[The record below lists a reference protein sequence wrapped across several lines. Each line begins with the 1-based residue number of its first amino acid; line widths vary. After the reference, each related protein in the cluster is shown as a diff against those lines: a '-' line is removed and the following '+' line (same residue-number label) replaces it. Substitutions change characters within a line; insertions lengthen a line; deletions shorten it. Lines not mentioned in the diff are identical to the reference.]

1 MLTANFLNRTR
12 RRWMYWLTNFQYN
25 IGGTWYPATI
35 TAREI
40 SGDAL
45 RITTM
50 STDDIAG
57 TVTGIRIYDNNGD
70 LVLSATENITKK
82 ATQGILTVW
91 EFPLYEV

>member
-1 MLTANFLNRTR
+1 MLTSTFLNRTR
-12 RRWMYWLTNFQYN
+12 KRWMYWLTDFRYC
-25 IGGTWYPATI
+25 IGSTWYPATI

-40 SGDAL
+40 SGDTL

-50 STDDIAG
+50 STDEVAG
-57 TVTGIRIYDNNGD
+57 TVTAIRIYDNNGD
-70 LVLSATENITKK
+70 LALSATENLTKK

>member
-1 MLTANFLNRTR
+1 MLTNDFLNRTR
-12 RRWMYWLTNFQYN
+12 RRWLLWLTKFQYC

-40 SGDAL
+40 VGNAL

-50 STDDIAG
+50 STDEVAG

-70 LVLSATENITKK
+70 LALSATENLTKK